1 MSTDP
6 VYRVVF
12 LSRAERLFRK
22 LPIQAQQRLSGV
34 IDQLALDPR
43 PQTSKVKAL
52 SGGEGLLR
60 WREGQ
65 YRLVY
70 RIDDTVLEVLVVQVG
85 HRREVYERQQWPR

>member
-1 MSTDP
+1 M
-6 VYRVVF
+6 
-12 LSRAERLFRK
+12 
-22 LPIQAQQRLSGV
+22 
-34 IDQLALDPR
+34 R

-70 RIDDTVLEVLVVQVG
+70 RIDDAVLEVLVVRVG
-85 HRREVYERQQWPR
+85 HRREVYER